1 MLIMNS
7 AEFVDYIISVKMKQ
21 GYSRAQAVDWIDAQ
35 LKEYNSVSNKWERI
49 KGDLKFGVGLYPLFD
64 DVRSLT
70 VLAAALKQQGNVF
83 GKFKIKVYNGSP
95 AIIIDSYPR
104 IREHLTGTRYL
115 ASNPKLFTVGVGKL
129 EAAKSMKGGFI
140 VTLIISVTFHALD
153 QVLRDEKTWHDFVA
167 GVAVDMAIV
176 AATIAVTGLALMGL
190 QTLGAVVAGVT
201 AAPLIVVVIVG
212 GGATLLS
219 IAFKSEIDQL
229 VNILTLSLR
238 DMEEKVIAGLIKIN
252 PQKVN
257 FDRNNNNNLFKY
269 LHQLFGVPFIDIN
282 LDRG

>member
-1 MLIMNS
+1 M
-7 AEFVDYIISVKMKQ
+7 
-21 GYSRAQAVDWIDAQ
+21 
-35 LKEYNSVSNKWERI
+35 
-49 KGDLKFGVGLYPLFD
+49 
-64 DVRSLT
+64 
-70 VLAAALKQQGNVF
+70 
-83 GKFKIKVYNGSP
+83 
-95 AIIIDSYPR
+95 
-104 IREHLTGTRYL
+104 
-115 ASNPKLFTVGVGKL
+115 GKL

-153 QVLRDEKTWHDFVA
+153 LVLRDEATWHDFVA
-167 GVAVDMAIV
+167 GVAVDMAVV